1 MWNNRNNMSTES
13 KFPKNPSDI
22 MYIALTFM
30 QKWSLLLK
38 DDDRQ
43 RIVQVKDEILR
54 WMRKFKPMMM
64 VSTDIYEI

>member
-1 MWNNRNNMSTES
+1 MSTES

-38 DDDRQ
+38 DEDRQ
-43 RIVQVKDEILR
+43 RITQIKDEVLR
-54 WMRKFKPMMM
+54 
-64 VSTDIYEI
+64 

>member
-1 MWNNRNNMSTES
+1 MSIER

-30 QKWSLLLK
+30 QKRSLLLK
-38 DDDRQ
+38 DEDRQ
-43 RIVQVKDEILR
+43 RIVQVKEEILR
-54 WMRKFKPMMM
+54 WMRKFKPVMM

>member
-1 MWNNRNNMSTES
+1 MSIER

-22 MYIALTFM
+22 MYIASTFM

-38 DDDRQ
+38 DEDRQ
-43 RIVQVKDEILR
+43 RIVQVKEEILR
-54 WMRKFKPMMM
+54 LMRKFKPVMM

>member
-1 MWNNRNNMSTES
+1 MSIER

-38 DDDRQ
+38 DEDRQ
-43 RIVQVKDEILR
+43 RIVQVKEEILR
-54 WMRKFKPMMM
+54 LMRKFKPVMM